1 MTPWEMPPEIW
12 TLGGVLM
19 GTLIPAAMTFLNGRQ
34 QAKHEANKVLI
45 DSLERRIGDLEKH
58 LKEETDARRMLETD
72 VRLREQEAHA
82 VADQARLVMSI
93 AIGHINRLNSHIAA
107 GSPPPP
113 PPLPAEV
120 AEWVSRELWTAK
132 LGQNSPPA
140 GE

>member
-1 MTPWEMPPEIW
+1 MIPWELPTEIW

-45 DSLERRIGDLEKH
+45 ESLERRIGDLENH

-82 VADQARLVMSI
+82 TADQARLVMSM
-93 AIGHINRLNSHIAA
+93 AVAHINRLGAHIEA

-113 PPLPAEV
+113 PPLPTEV

-132 LGQNSPPA
+132 LGGNSPSA
-140 GE
+140 EE